1 MRIGIDVR
9 YLSHGLM
16 GGVHRYI
23 TYLVPAL
30 MQIAPQHSF
39 FLYADDKRP
48 FELLDLPENATVRIL
63 NYKNGFSSVYHDFM
77 MRNWMARDKIDVAH
91 FPANYGFGP
100 ASARTVITLHD
111 EINILPLR
119 KIIRGH
125 RKQLRSMVMMTY
137 LHFCSTTA
145 VNRAHLL
152 VTVSNYSK
160 TKILDNTHIAPDRI
174 VVTPSGPAPT
184 MRRVEDAAQCDDV
197 RNRHALRKPFVLA
210 DALKNPGVL
219 VKAWGLLP
227 ESLRDNTQIVFFS
240 RTPTPPPVVTEA
252 ETAGFARLLIRPS
265 NEDLMTL
272 YSMAQAFI
280 FPSWIEGFGLPLLEA
295 MTCGAPV
302 IASDRGSI
310 PEVAGNAALLSDA
323 DDADTLAR
331 HIQQV
336 LTSPA
341 ESERLRQLG
350 YARAAQFSWDN
361 TARKVLASYERSLDL
376 QDAIAASKSLPSSRT
391 V

>member
-23 TYLVPAL
+23 TYLIPAL
-30 MQIAPQHSF
+30 MQAAPHHQF
-39 FLYADDKRP
+39 FLYADDKCP
-48 FELLDLPENATVRIL
+48 FELTNLPPNASLRIL
-63 NYKNGFSSVYHDFM
+63 RYKNGLSSLYHDFTIN
-77 MRNWMARDKIDVAH
+77 RKMAQDGIEIAH
-91 FPANYGFGP
+91 FPANFGFGP
-100 ASARTVITLHD
+100 ANARTIITLHD

-119 KIIRGH
+119 EIIRGH
-125 RKQLRSMVMMTY
+125 RKQLRSIAMMTY

-160 TKILDNTHIAPDRI
+160 SKILDNSRIDPDRI
-174 VVTPSGPAPT
+174 IVTPSGPAPT
-184 MRRVEDAAQCDDV
+184 MQRVEDTGRCEDV
-197 RNRHALRKPFVLA
+197 RQRHQLSKPFVLA
-210 DALKNPGVL
+210 DALKNPDVL
-219 VKAWGLLP
+219 VKAWALLP
-227 ESLRDNTQIVFFS
+227 DSLRQNMQIVFFS
-240 RTPTPPPVVTEA
+240 RTPTPPPVVFDA
-252 ETAGFARLLIRPS
+252 ESAGYARLLVRPS
-265 NEDLMTL
+265 NEDLTTL
-272 YSMAQAFI
+272 YSVAEAFI

-302 IASDRGSI
+302 LASDRGSI
-310 PEVAGNAALLSDA
+310 PEVAGDAALLSDA

-341 ESERLRQLG
+341 ETERLRHLG
-350 YARAAQFSWDN
+350 YARAAQFSWDK
-361 TARKVLASYERSLDL
+361 TARKVLATYDRAMALPTV
-376 QDAIAASKSLPSSRT
+376 IAATKSISPNRSI
-391 V
+391 

>member
-30 MQIAPQHSF
+30 MRIAPQHSF
-39 FLYADDKRP
+39 FLYADDKNP
-48 FELLDLPENATVRIL
+48 FEFPDLPENATLRIL
-63 NYKNGFSSVYHDFM
+63 DYKNGLSSVYHDFT
-77 MRNWMARDKIDVAH
+77 MRKWMAQDKVDVAH

-100 ASARTVITLHD
+100 RNARTIITLHD

-119 KIIRGH
+119 EIIRGH

-160 TKILDNTHIAPDRI
+160 TKILDNSHIAPDR
-174 VVTPSGPAPT
+174 VVVAPSGPAPT
-184 MRRVEDAAQCDDV
+184 MHRVEDAALREDV
-197 RNRHALRKPFVLA
+197 RQRHSLLKPFVLA

-219 VKAWGLLP
+219 VKAWALLP
-227 ESLRDNTQIVFFS
+227 EALRENTQIVFFS

-252 ETAGFARLLIRPS
+252 EAAGYARLLVRPS

-272 YSMAQAFI
+272 YSMAEAFI

-295 MTCGAPV
+295 MTCGTPV

-323 DDADTLAR
+323 DDADTLAH

-341 ESERLRQLG
+341 ETERLRQLG
-350 YARAAQFSWDN
+350 YIRAAQFSWDN
-361 TARKVLASYERSLDL
+361 TAHKVLTCYERSLDL
-376 QDAIAASKSLPSSRT
+376 QDAIAASKSFSSSST

>member
-1 MRIGIDVR
+1 
-9 YLSHGLM
+9 M

-30 MQIAPQHSF
+30 MRIAPQHTF
-39 FLYADDKRP
+39 FLYADTKFP
-48 FELLDLPENATVRIL
+48 FELTNLPENATLRTL
-63 NYKNGFSSVYHDFM
+63 NYKNGLSSVYHDFT
-77 MRNWMARDKIDVAH
+77 MRGLMAQDQIDIAH

-100 ASARTVITLHD
+100 TDARTIITLHD
-111 EINILPLR
+111 EINILPWR
-119 KIIRGH
+119 EIMRGH

-160 TKILDNTHIAPDRI
+160 TKILDNSHIAPDR
-174 VVTPSGPAPT
+174 VVVAPSGPAPT
-184 MRRVEDAAQCDDV
+184 MHRVEDTATRDDV
-197 RNRHALRKPFVLA
+197 RQRHQLSKKFVLA

-227 ESLRDNTQIVFFS
+227 EALRNNTQIVFFS

-252 ETAGFARLLIRPS
+252 VSAGYARLLVRPS
-265 NEDLMTL
+265 NEDLMAL
-272 YSMAQAFI
+272 YSMAEAFI

-323 DDADTLAR
+323 EDADTLAK
-331 HIQQV
+331 HIRQV
-336 LTSPA
+336 LTSPEEA
-341 ESERLRQLG
+341 ERLRQLG

-361 TARKVLASYERSLDL
+361 TAKKVLSCYERSLDL
-376 QDAIAASKSLPSSRT
+376 PDAIASASKSLSSSST